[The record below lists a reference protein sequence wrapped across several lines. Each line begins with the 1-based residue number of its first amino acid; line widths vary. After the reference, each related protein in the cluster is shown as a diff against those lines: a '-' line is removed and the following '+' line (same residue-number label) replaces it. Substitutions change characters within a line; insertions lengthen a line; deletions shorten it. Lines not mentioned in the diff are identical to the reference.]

1 MGPITAVLF
10 EDTCGSRINLV
21 EPPTEAGRR
30 ETGGNQKPLGGTRM
44 GMRRWLK
51 VLLAAAKGWSADNAF
66 KHSAAVSFYTL
77 FSLAPLTIIGVGLA
91 GLVLGRERATR
102 QFSAQMT
109 ELVGKDGA
117 KAILATLD
125 AARSPHANWIS
136 TVTGI
141 VILLIGATSVFGQLQ
156 DSLND
161 IWSVRAQPRRSGLA
175 VFLLQRL
182 LSFGMVLTVGFLLL
196 VSLVLTT
203 AIQAMVHTADGRLS
217 LPPAALQAIEF
228 VSALAVITV
237 LFTAFFKILP
247 DVQLPWRGVW
257 PSALLT
263 AALFSVGRVL
273 IATYLAHSTVASVYG
288 AAGSLVALLVWI
300 YYSCAIMFYGV
311 EIIRYDRMQRR
322 LPVKPK
328 KTAVLVRQE
337 IVR

>member
-1 MGPITAVLF
+1 
-10 EDTCGSRINLV
+10 
-21 EPPTEAGRR
+21 
-30 ETGGNQKPLGGTRM
+30 
-44 GMRRWLK
+44 MRRWLK
-51 VLLAAAKGWSADNAF
+51 VLLAAAKGWNADNAF
-66 KHSAAVSFYTL
+66 KHCAAVSFYTL

-109 ELVGKDGA
+109 QLVGQQGA
-117 KAILATLD
+117 KAIEATL
-125 AARSPHANWIS
+125 AAAQSPHANRVS
-136 TVTGI
+136 TAVGI
-141 VILLIGATSVFGQLQ
+141 VILLVGATSVFGQLQ

-161 IWSVRAQPRRSGLA
+161 IWSVRAAPRESGLT

-196 VSLVLTT
+196 VSLLLTT
-203 AIQAMVHTADGRLS
+203 VLEAMVHSADGGFA
-217 LPPAALQAIEF
+217 LPPPVLPAIEF
-228 VSALAVITV
+228 LVALAVIAV

-263 AALFSVGRVL
+263 AVLFSIGRLL

-288 AAGSLVALLVWI
+288 AAGSLVALLVWV

-311 EIIRYDRMQRR
+311 EVIRADRAQRR

-328 KTAVLVRQE
+328 KMAVLVRQE
-337 IVR
+337 VVR